1 MYTNLIF
8 FFNQGAHKDW
18 IFDIEWLDDEFF
30 VSGSRD
36 TKLALWQ
43 VQDRYEEQYDADG
56 DLIQPVTQ
64 FITPTVL
71 RSCKTAQKVRA
82 ITFNKHLKEMVTL
95 SLNGYIH
102 IWDVERFRQVITV
115 LVHQICF
122 LLSFN

>member
-1 MYTNLIF
+1 M
-8 FFNQGAHKDW
+8 
-18 IFDIEWLDDEFF
+18 DDEFF

-43 VQDRYEEQYDADG
+43 VQDQYEEQYDADG

-64 FITPTVL
+64 YISPAVI

-95 SLNGYIH
+95 SLNGYVH
-102 IWDVERFRQVITV
+102 IWDVERFKQVITIV
-115 LVHQICF
+115 LYINIVYFFF
-122 LLSFN
+122 LISFNFKYFYLY

>member
-1 MYTNLIF
+1 M
-8 FFNQGAHKDW
+8 
-18 IFDIEWLDDEFF
+18 DDEFF

-64 FITPTVL
+64 FISPTVI

-95 SLNGYIH
+95 SLNGYVH
-102 IWDVERFRQVITV
+102 IWDVERFRQVST
-115 LVHQICF
+115 ICIIYKCC
-122 LLSFN
+122 LLFIFNE